1 MFLLNNFISV
11 SVDMNDFISIKV
23 DMVWV
28 CFNLCCYW
36 MIIIQFM
43 LLLN

>member
-23 DMVWV
+23 DMV
-28 CFNLCCYW
+28 
-36 MIIIQFM
+36 
-43 LLLN
+43 